1 MAKKLYKS
9 STDKKIS
16 GVCGGIAEYF
26 DIDPTLVR
34 VIAVLLILG
43 WGSGLILYIVLA
55 LVMPYDYE
63 VKSSSLFVNKSTN
76 PIKVDASFYAST
88 LFLIILRISSTP
100 FFICVSD
107 AYSYSP

>member
-63 VKSSSLFVNKSTN
+63 VKQGRSQASSLRLLTINHIVGGLFLYIDIFYDSSSFS
-76 PIKVDASFYAST
+76 
-88 LFLIILRISSTP
+88 
-100 FFICVSD
+100 
-107 AYSYSP
+107 